1 MKMRKFGLGLT
12 VLAGLV
18 AGNASGWTAYS
29 YVQKGL
35 KASYDGIDNAGTG
48 THDSTSAIWKDQTGN
63 GYDGTLASTV
73 TWESNCWVTTASDRQ
88 VKLPNNFSYI
98 TATRNFTVD
107 CAIRPSRG
115 AKDNA
120 ARETIFGQ
128 YDGNY
133 NGTFNIEHNHGS
145 HQAGCLRIYLNLG
158 QIDKFGTGAVL
169 ANQAATVTLTTT
181 PSQQVLYLDG
191 ASDIVSTTSL
201 TRMDS
206 SKDTIIGG
214 EPSRATM
221 GFQGRYYGCRVYD
234 RELTQAEV
242 GVNHAVDAIR
252 FWGASTNDFTLS
264 GGYSFDGTG
273 GLLVDLTAVADTGG
287 KVRVGTDGAAAASA
301 S

>member
-1 MKMRKFGLGLT
+1 MKKREVVWGLA
-12 VLAGLV
+12 VFVGLV
-18 AGNASGWTAYS
+18 AGSANGLTAHS

-48 THDSTSAIWKDQTGN
+48 THDATVRTWKDITGN

-73 TWESNCWVTTASDRQ
+73 SWESNCWVTTASDRQ

-98 TATRNFTVD
+98 TATRTFTVD
-107 CAIRPSRG
+107 CAISPSRG
-115 AKDNA
+115 EKNNA

-128 YDGNY
+128 YDGN
-133 NGTFNIEHNHGS
+133 NKGTFNIEHNHGS

-169 ANQAATVTLTTT
+169 ADQNATVTMTVA
-181 PSQQVLYLDG
+181 PSNQVLYIDG
-191 ASDIVSTTSL
+191 TSDIVSTTSL
-201 TRMDS
+201 TALYS
-206 SKDTIIGG
+206 SKDTYIGG
-214 EPSRATM
+214 EPSRANM

-234 RELTQAEV
+234 RDLTAAEV

-264 GGYSFDGTG
+264 GGYSFDGAG

-287 KVRVGTDGAAAASA
+287 KVCIGTDGAAASSA
-301 S
+301 